1 MAIVFQCPSCRNLC
15 AFEAKHAGRGA
26 RCTKCMQRFIIP
38 SDGNATVEKVLEEPG
53 TPISGFYRSV
63 FIGSRKVLSGRD
75 NILVAVFI
83 IAMVT
88 FKFFIGHYNFSFLVP
103 GFAMNIPIDW
113 ITIIICWGGLFW
125 FYMAVVE
132 SAALGFDE
140 LPDIEM
146 GDGIDFIVAIIKSNY
161 LFIVALILA
170 ELPFMVVIA
179 ILRENFGV
187 DSAWLRHG
195 LVLAGFFFFPMLL
208 LTISSADQLWMVFRP
223 DYIVVPVFRAFRPYL
238 VCTGLVAVAVAMQL
252 ATVEYGALQD
262 AQWWLVAAHLL
273 FDILTVIVAVLAMRS
288 VGLFYRHYS
297 CYFGWKQEEVL

>member
-1 MAIVFQCPSCRNLC
+1 MAITFQCPHCGNLC
-15 AFEAKHAGRGA
+15 AFEAKYVGRRA

-38 SDGNATVEKVLEEPG
+38 SGNNAPVEKVLEKPG
-53 TPISGFYRSV
+53 VPISGFYRSV
-63 FIGSRKVLSGRD
+63 FIGSRKVLWGRD

-88 FKFFIGHYNFSFLVP
+88 FKFFIGHFNFSFLVP
-103 GFAMNIPIDW
+103 GFAVNIPIDW

-146 GDGIDFIVAIIKSNY
+146 GEGLAWIVTIIKSNY

-170 ELPFMVVIA
+170 ELPFMVA
-179 ILRENFGV
+179 ITVLREKFGV
-187 DSAWLRHG
+187 DWAWLRHG
-195 LVLAGFFFFPMLL
+195 LLLAGFFFFPMIL
-208 LTISSADQLWMVFRP
+208 LTISSAEQLWMVFRP
-223 DYIVVPVFRAFRPYL
+223 DYIVVPICRAFRAYL
-238 VCTGLVAVAVAMQL
+238 VCTGLVGVAVVMQL
-252 ATVEYGALQD
+252 VTVEYGALED
-262 AQWWLVAAHLL
+262 ARWWLVAAHLL
-273 FDILTVIVAVLAMRS
+273 FDILAVIVAVLAMRS

-297 CYFGWKQEEVL
+297 CYFRWKRNVL